1 MIIKNKL
8 NITERTIIENTN
20 NTNSNCLF
28 PAALNN
34 YSNFIFYWNDRVII
48 QSGRKWAVRV
58 SY

>member
-34 YSNFIFYWNDRVII
+34 YSIIPAAYKVRVII
-48 QSGRKWAVRV
+48 QSGRKKGL
-58 SY
+58 S